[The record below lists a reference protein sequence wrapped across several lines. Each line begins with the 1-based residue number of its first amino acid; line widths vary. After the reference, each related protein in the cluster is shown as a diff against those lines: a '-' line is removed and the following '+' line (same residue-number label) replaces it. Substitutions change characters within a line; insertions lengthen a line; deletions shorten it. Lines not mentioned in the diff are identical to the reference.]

1 VYVKSLTLR
10 GFKSFASA
18 TSLRFERGITCV
30 VGPNG
35 SGKSNIVDAFAWV
48 MGEQGAK
55 SLRGGKMDDVVFAGT
70 ASRPPLG
77 RAEVTLTIDNTDGAL
92 PIDYTEVTISR
103 LLFRSGQSEYAINGN
118 QCRLLDVTELLS
130 DSGLGREMH
139 VIVGQGQLD
148 EVLHAGPEARRALI
162 EEAAGVLK
170 HRRRKEKA
178 LRKLEAMQVNLT
190 RLVDLTGELRRRL
203 GPLGRQAAIA
213 RRAATIQADLRDA
226 KLRLLADDFAGA
238 AAALERGEADEAAAL
253 ARRALLENLL
263 AQARRQESAL
273 DADEQLHAP
282 RLEAALNTW
291 FELSSSAERLR
302 GVANL
307 ARERHSLLTADQ
319 APARPGR
326 DPGELDAEA
335 ASLREQEA
343 VLGEALEAARAA
355 LGKATEGRT
364 GAEADLA
371 AAERLLA
378 DQVRAAAARADQ
390 LARLR
395 GQVGAA
401 RSRVTASEE
410 EAARLADAIEQ
421 ARSRA
426 RFAQREHQE
435 AQEMAVGGTDDR
447 AGLAAAH
454 EEAATALAG
463 SSARVAECRAADRLA
478 SAERAA
484 LVARRQALE
493 EGLRAVQDGTAASAA
508 LLADPEWAGHVLG
521 GVAAL
526 LTVAEGAQEAITAAL
541 GGAADAVA
549 VAGLDAAVAILHG
562 LKGADAGTAGLV
574 IAGAGAN
581 PGGRAGESSPGRG
594 AAGDL
599 PPGVVPAVDLVKAP
613 AELTAAL
620 AGLLSGVVVA
630 DDLAAARD
638 VVRAR
643 PELRVVTRDG
653 DLLGAHWALGGS
665 AKPPSMLAMR
675 AAAEEAAAAL
685 AAAERAARE
694 AAATLA
700 SALADEERHRE
711 ATGRALAGMRAADKA
726 AAESSGRLGRL
737 AGAARAAQEEAARL
751 EAAVASVTEQRERD
765 ATALSGLVAKLE
777 EAEAGEDGASETGAA
792 GQEPGAPEAPD
803 RDGLAAQ
810 ASAAREA
817 ETDARLEVR
826 TAEERL
832 RAIAGRADALAAAA
846 VRERRAAEAAVA
858 RRRLRVQQ
866 AEVAGAVAI
875 GADAALA
882 RIAESLAAA
891 QADREAAEQASKGRA
906 EALKEVRSRVRAI
919 ATDLDRVVDTA
930 HGAEVSRAEQR
941 MRVEQMV
948 ARAAEEFGVDTETL
962 LAEYGPDVP
971 VPVFEEAEP
980 ATPRRRRPGPAVQA
994 STAQASTAQASTAQ
1008 ASTAQAS
1015 AAQAGPAQGALAPG
1029 GLAQSGA
1036 GQTGPGQNGS
1046 GQDGSERD
1054 GSGQDGPEQD
1064 SSEQDGAGHDG
1075 SGQAGAG
1082 PRAARAAQ
1090 RAPLQGE
1097 MAGGEPFAGGNGISR
1112 NGASGNGVSKNGADA
1127 AVTGADERHQAEPGV
1142 VRIPAAR
1149 SAPGTVA
1156 GTAQDA
1162 AEEGATADS
1171 PAQDAQAVGTADR
1184 PAQPIRTIPYIRAE
1198 QEKRAATAQRQLDQ
1212 LGKVNPLALEE
1223 YAALEERHQFLANQ
1237 LEDLKKTRRDLLTV
1251 VKEVDDRVQQVF
1263 TSAFADTAAEFEQ
1276 IFSRLFP
1283 GGEGRLVLTEPDDML
1298 ATGIDVEA
1306 RPPGKKVKRLSLL
1319 SGGERSLTAI
1329 AFLLAIF
1336 KARPSPF
1343 YVLDEVEA
1351 ALDDTNLQRLLGI
1364 FEELRGISQLI
1375 IVTHQ
1380 KRTMEV
1386 ADALYG
1392 TTMQGDGVSAV
1403 VSQRLRERERA

>member
-1 VYVKSLTLR
+1 MYVKSLTLR

-18 TSLRFERGITCV
+18 TSLRFEPGITCV

-213 RRAATIQADLRDA
+213 RRAASIQADLRDA
-226 KLRLLADDFAGA
+226 KLRLLADDFVGA
-238 AAALERGEADEAAAL
+238 AAALERGEANEAAAL
-253 ARRALLENLL
+253 ARRAELEEAL

-291 FELSSSAERLR
+291 FELSSLAERLR

-307 ARERHSLLTADQ
+307 ARERHSLLA
-319 APARPGR
+319 AEPGPVRPGR
-326 DPGELDAEA
+326 DPDELDAEA

-343 VLGEALEAARAA
+343 VLGEALEAARASMA
-355 LGKATEGRT
+355 RAAGERTATES
-364 GAEADLA
+364 ELA

-378 DQVRAAAARADQ
+378 DQARAAAARADQ
-390 LARLR
+390 LGRLR
-395 GQVGAA
+395 AQVGAA
-401 RSRVTASEE
+401 RSRVAASEE

-426 RFAQREHQE
+426 QFARREHEE
-435 AQEMAVGGTDDR
+435 AQELAASGTEDR
-447 AGLAAAH
+447 AGQTAAH
-454 EEAATALAG
+454 EEAAAAHAE
-463 SSARVAECRAADRLA
+463 SAARVAECRAAERVA
-478 SAERAA
+478 SADRAA
-484 LVARRQALE
+484 LIARRQALE

-508 LLADPEWAGHVLG
+508 LLADPEWSRHVLG

-549 VAGLDAAVAILHG
+549 VAGLDAAVAILDG

-574 IAGAGAN
+574 IAENGSG
-581 PGGRAGESSPGRG
+581 PGQPGTGRG
-594 AAGDL
+594 AAGGVAGEL
-599 PPGVVPAVDLVKAP
+599 PPGVLPAIDLVKAP
-613 AELTAAL
+613 GELIMAL
-620 AGLLSGVVVA
+620 TGLLAGVVVV
-630 DDLAAARD
+630 DDLARARE
-638 VVRAR
+638 VVRSR

-653 DLLGAHWALGGS
+653 DLLGAHWAHGGS

-675 AAAEEAAAAL
+675 AAAEEAAAGL
-685 AAAERAARE
+685 AAAERAAQQ

-700 SALADEERHRE
+700 SALADEERDRE
-711 ATGRALAGMRAADKA
+711 ATARALAGVRAADKA

-751 EAAVASVTEQRERD
+751 EAAIASVAEQSERD
-765 ATALSGLVAKLE
+765 ATALAGLTAKLA
-777 EAEAGEDGASETGAA
+777 EAEDGEEGQDGHGDATEAGHTDPP
-792 GQEPGAPEAPD
+792 QAPD
-803 RDGLAAQ
+803 RDSLIAR

-846 VRERRAAEAAVA
+846 VRERRAAEATVA
-858 RRRLRVQQ
+858 RRRLRAQQ
-866 AEVAGAVAI
+866 AEVAGAVAA
-875 GADAALA
+875 GADIALA
-882 RIAESLAAA
+882 RIAESLNAA
-891 QADREAAEQASKGRA
+891 QADREAAEQASKGRVQT
-906 EALKEVRSRVRAI
+906 LKEVRARVRTI
-919 ATDLDRVVDTA
+919 AGDLDRVVDTA

-941 MRVEQMV
+941 MRLEQFV
-948 ARAAEEFGVDTETL
+948 TRAAEEFGVDTETL
-962 LAEYGPDVP
+962 VGEYGPDVP
-971 VPVFEEAEP
+971 VPMPEEAEP
-980 ATPRRRRPGPAVQA
+980 AAPKRRRAGA
-994 STAQASTAQASTAQ
+994 TAGQ
-1008 ASTAQAS
+1008 
-1015 AAQAGPAQGALAPG
+1015 P
-1029 GLAQSGA
+1029 GA
-1036 GQTGPGQNGS
+1036 GQNGAGQNGAGQAGIGQAGAGQAGAGQAGAGQAGASQNGAGQAAGQS
-1046 GQDGSERD
+1046 GTARAGTAAAAQQAPLAARVAGAELFRREDATGRDGSERD
-1054 GSGQDGPEQD
+1054 GTAQDGTGQDGTGQD
-1064 SSEQDGAGHDG
+1064 DIVRDDPARDGAGPDG
-1075 SGQAGAG
+1075 AAAPGPWLAPLGAGA
-1082 PRAARAAQ
+1082 A
-1090 RAPLQGE
+1090 
-1097 MAGGEPFAGGNGISR
+1097 GEPPAAGNAVPGTGV
-1112 NGASGNGVSKNGADA
+1112 SGNGA
-1127 AVTGADERHQAEPGV
+1127 APDG
-1142 VRIPAAR
+1142 
-1149 SAPGTVA
+1149 
-1156 GTAQDA
+1156 A
-1162 AEEGATADS
+1162 AEGQ
-1171 PAQDAQAVGTADR
+1171 PAGPAV
-1184 PAQPIRTIPYIRAE
+1184 PVRTIPYVRAE

-1223 YAALEERHQFLANQ
+1223 YAALEERHQFLATQ

-1364 FEELRGISQLI
+1364 FEELRSISQLI

-1392 TTMQGDGVSAV
+1392 TTMQGDGVSTV
-1403 VSQRLRERERA
+1403 VSQRLRERESA

>member
-1 VYVKSLTLR
+1 MSGGEESPRVYVKSLTLR

-18 TSLRFERGITCV
+18 TSLRFEPGITCV

-48 MGEQGAK
+48 MGEQGVK

-70 ASRPPLG
+70 SSRPPLG

-139 VIVGQGQLD
+139 VIVGQGNLD
-148 EVLHAGPEARRALI
+148 DVLLAGPEARRALI

-178 LRKLEAMQVNLT
+178 LRKLEAMQANLT

-226 KLRLLADDFAGA
+226 KLRLLADDFASA
-238 AAALERGEADEAAAL
+238 AAALERGEADEAAAQ
-253 ARRALLENLL
+253 ARRAELENLL

-291 FELSSSAERLR
+291 FELSALAERLR

-307 ARERHSLLTADQ
+307 ARERHALLAADTG
-319 APARPGR
+319 PARPGR
-326 DPGELDAEA
+326 DPGELEAEA

-343 VLGEALEAARAA
+343 GLGEALEAARAKLA
-355 LGKATEGRT
+355 GAT
-364 GAEADLA
+364 GARMAAETDLA

-378 DQVRAAAARADQ
+378 DQARAAAARADE

-401 RSRVTASEE
+401 RSRVAASEE
-410 EAARLADAIEQ
+410 EAARLTDAIEQ
-421 ARSRA
+421 ATSRA
-426 RFAQREHQE
+426 QAAQREYE
-435 AQEMAVGGTDDR
+435 TAQELGAGGTDNR

-454 EEAATALAG
+454 EEAAASLTESA
-463 SSARVAECRAADRLA
+463 ARVAQCRAAERVA
-478 SAERAA
+478 SAEKAA

-493 EGLRAVQDGTAASAA
+493 EGLRAVQDGAAASAS
-508 LLADPEWAGHVLG
+508 LLADPEWSGHVLG

-526 LTVAEGAQEAITAAL
+526 LTVAEDAQEAITAAL

-574 IAGAGAN
+574 IAEAGPW
-581 PGGRAGESSPGRG
+581 PGQPRTGPVRAPAPGSEG
-594 AAGDL
+594 L
-599 PPGVVPAVDLVKAP
+599 PPGVFHAIDLVKAP
-613 AELTAAL
+613 GELSAAV
-620 AGLLSGVVVA
+620 AGLLAGVVVA
-630 DDLAAARD
+630 DDLGQAREL
-638 VVRAR
+638 VRTS
-643 PELRVVTRDG
+643 PGLRVVTRDG
-653 DLLGAHWALGGS
+653 DLLGAHWAHGGS

-675 AAAEEAAAAL
+675 AAAEEAAAGLATAERAAEEAAAAL
-685 AAAERAARE
+685 AAAV
-694 AAATLA
+694 T
-700 SALADEERHRE
+700 DEERDR
-711 ATGRALAGMRAADKA
+711 AAVGRALAGVRAADKA

-751 EAAVASVTEQRERD
+751 EAAIASVGKQREREL
-765 ATALSGLVAKLE
+765 AALAGLTAKLA
-777 EAEAGEDGASETGAA
+777 EAEEDEDAGLAQAA
-792 GQEPGAPEAPD
+792 GPGEPGADAPEIPD
-803 RDGLAAQ
+803 RDSLVAA

-858 RRRLRVQQ
+858 AHRLRAQQ
-866 AEVAGAVAI
+866 AEVAGAVAT
-875 GADAALA
+875 GADMALA
-882 RIAESLAAA
+882 TITESLATA
-891 QADREAAEQASKGRA
+891 QADRKAAEQASKGRS
-906 EALKEVRSRVRAI
+906 EALKQVRARVRAL
-919 ATDLDRVVDTA
+919 AGDLDRVVDTA
-930 HGAEVSRAEQR
+930 HGAEVTRAEQR
-941 MRVEQMV
+941 MRLEQFV
-948 ARAAEEFGVDTETL
+948 TRAAEEFGVDTGAL
-962 LAEYGPDVP
+962 IAEYGPDVP
-971 VPVFEEAEP
+971 VPDEADGAAADGAAGDRVAGDGAAEP
-980 ATPRRRRPGPAVQA
+980 A
-994 STAQASTAQASTAQ
+994 
-1008 ASTAQAS
+1008 
-1015 AAQAGPAQGALAPG
+1015 AP
-1029 GLAQSGA
+1029 
-1036 GQTGPGQNGS
+1036 
-1046 GQDGSERD
+1046 
-1054 GSGQDGPEQD
+1054 
-1064 SSEQDGAGHDG
+1064 
-1075 SGQAGAG
+1075 
-1082 PRAARAAQ
+1082 
-1090 RAPLQGE
+1090 
-1097 MAGGEPFAGGNGISR
+1097 
-1112 NGASGNGVSKNGADA
+1112 V
-1127 AVTGADERHQAEPGV
+1127 
-1142 VRIPAAR
+1142 
-1149 SAPGTVA
+1149 
-1156 GTAQDA
+1156 
-1162 AEEGATADS
+1162 
-1171 PAQDAQAVGTADR
+1171 
-1184 PAQPIRTIPYIRAE
+1184 RTISYVRAE
-1198 QEKRAATAQRQLDQ
+1198 QEKRAATAQRQLNQ

-1223 YAALEERHQFLANQ
+1223 YAALEERHAFLANQ

-1276 IFSRLFP
+1276 IFARLFP

-1351 ALDDTNLQRLLGI
+1351 ALDDTNLQRLLEI
-1364 FEELRGISQLI
+1364 FEELRGVSQLI

>member
-1 VYVKSLTLR
+1 MTRAGGGHDRTGRESPRVYVKSLTLR

-18 TSLRFERGITCV
+18 TSLGFEPGITCV

-55 SLRGGKMDDVVFAGT
+55 SLRGGRMDDVVFAGT

-170 HRRRKEKA
+170 HRKRKEKA

-213 RRAATIQADLRDA
+213 RRAASIQAALRDA
-226 KLRLLADDFAGA
+226 RLRLLADDFAAA

-253 ARRALLENLL
+253 ARRAELENAL
-263 AQARRQESAL
+263 AQARRTESAL

-282 RLEAALNTW
+282 RLEAALTTW
-291 FELSSSAERLR
+291 FELSALAERLR

-307 ARERHSLLTADQ
+307 ARERHSLLAADPVPVR
-319 APARPGR
+319 AGR
-326 DPGELDAEA
+326 DPDELEAEA
-335 ASLREQEA
+335 ATLRAQEA
-343 VLGEALEAARAA
+343 GLGEALEAARAA
-355 LGKATEGRT
+355 LARAAEVRAA
-364 GAEADLA
+364 AEAGLA

-378 DQVRAAAARADQ
+378 DRARAAAARADQ

-401 RSRVTASEE
+401 RSRVTAGDE

-421 ARSRA
+421 ARGRAAAARQEHEAAQELAASGTGDRA
-426 RFAQREHQE
+426 RL
-435 AQEMAVGGTDDR
+435 GTVHEQ
-447 AGLAAAH
+447 AAA
-454 EEAATALAG
+454 ALTE
-463 SSARVAECRAADRLA
+463 SSARVAQCRAAERVA

-484 LVARRQALE
+484 LAARCQALD
-493 EGLRAVQDGTAASAA
+493 EGLRAVQGGTDASAA
-508 LLADPEWAGHVLG
+508 LLADPQWAQHVLG
-521 GVAAL
+521 GVATL
-526 LTVAEGAQEAITAAL
+526 LTVAEGAQDAITAAL

-562 LKGADAGTAGLV
+562 LKGAEAGTAGLV
-574 IAGAGAN
+574 IADAGPGRGTAGA
-581 PGGRAGESSPGRG
+581 SPGRG
-594 AAGDL
+594 PAARTVAGL
-599 PPGVVPAVDLVKAP
+599 PLGVMHAIDLVKAP
-613 AELTAAL
+613 GELSAAL
-620 AGLLSGVVVA
+620 AGLLDGVVVA
-630 DDLAAARD
+630 DDLQQARELL
-638 VVRAR
+638 RAR

-653 DLLGAHWALGGS
+653 DLLGAHWAQGGS
-665 AKPPSMLAMR
+665 ARPPSALAMR
-675 AAAEEAAAAL
+675 AAADEAAAQLQEAERAAQAAAAAL
-685 AAAERAARE
+685 ASAVAGEERDRE
-694 AAATLA
+694 AVAA
-700 SALADEERHRE
+700 
-711 ATGRALAGMRAADKA
+711 ALAGVRAADKA
-726 AAESSGRLGRL
+726 AAESSGRLGQL

-751 EAAVASVTEQRERD
+751 ETAIASVTKQREQD
-765 ATALSGLVAKLE
+765 LATLAGLTAKLA
-777 EAEAGEDGASETGAA
+777 EAEDA
-792 GQEPGAPEAPD
+792 GQDGGGAGAPAEDAGAVD
-803 RDGLAAQ
+803 RDGLAAL

-817 ETDARLEVR
+817 ETDARLELR

-832 RAIAGRADALAAAA
+832 RAIAGRADALAGAAA
-846 VRERRAAEAAVA
+846 AERRAAEAAVA
-858 RRRLRVQQ
+858 RRRLRARQ
-866 AEVAGAVAI
+866 AEVAGAVAA
-875 GADAALA
+875 GAQMALA
-882 RIAESLAAA
+882 RIAESLATA
-891 QADREAAEQASKGRA
+891 QAEREAAERASKGRA
-906 EALKEVRSRVRAI
+906 EALKDVRAQVRVL
-919 ATDLDRVVDTA
+919 AADLDRVVDTA

-941 MRVEQMV
+941 MRLDQLAE
-948 ARAAEEFGVDTETL
+948 RAAEEFSVDTATL
-962 LAEYGPDVP
+962 AAEYGPEVP
-971 VPVFEEAEP
+971 VPVPDEEEP
-980 ATPRRRRPGPAVQA
+980 ASGGRGRDAAAGGAGTETGPAG
-994 STAQASTAQASTAQ
+994 TET
-1008 ASTAQAS
+1008 
-1015 AAQAGPAQGALAPG
+1015 GPAGTE
-1029 GLAQSGA
+1029 
-1036 GQTGPGQNGS
+1036 TGPAGT
-1046 GQDGSERD
+1046 ET
-1054 GSGQDGPEQD
+1054 GP
-1064 SSEQDGAGHDG
+1064 AG
-1075 SGQAGAG
+1075 
-1082 PRAARAAQ
+1082 
-1090 RAPLQGE
+1090 
-1097 MAGGEPFAGGNGISR
+1097 MEPA
-1112 NGASGNGVSKNGADA
+1112 A
-1127 AVTGADERHQAEPGV
+1127 AVR
-1142 VRIPAAR
+1142 
-1149 SAPGTVA
+1149 TV
-1156 GTAQDA
+1156 
-1162 AEEGATADS
+1162 
-1171 PAQDAQAVGTADR
+1171 
-1184 PAQPIRTIPYIRAE
+1184 PYVRAE
-1198 QEKRAATAQRQLDQ
+1198 QEKRAAAAQRQLDQ

-1223 YAALEERHQFLANQ
+1223 YAALEERHAFLVTQ

-1263 TSAFADTAAEFEQ
+1263 ASAFEDTAAEFER
-1276 IFSRLFP
+1276 IFTRLFP
-1283 GGEGRLVLTEPDDML
+1283 GGEGTLVLTEPDDML

-1336 KARPSPF
+1336 MARPSPF

-1351 ALDDTNLQRLLGI
+1351 ALDDTNLQRLLQI
-1364 FEELRGISQLI
+1364 WEELRASSQLI

-1380 KRTMEV
+1380 KQTMEI

-1392 TTMQGDGVSAV
+1392 TSMQGDGVSTV